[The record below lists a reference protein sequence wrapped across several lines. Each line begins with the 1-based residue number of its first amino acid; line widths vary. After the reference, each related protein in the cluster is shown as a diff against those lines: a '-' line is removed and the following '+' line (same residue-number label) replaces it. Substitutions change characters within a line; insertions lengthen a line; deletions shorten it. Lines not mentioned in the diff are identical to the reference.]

1 MPSTI
6 AIVMILLSSR
16 LTSSFVLK
24 NTRRYLTRRRTGSG
38 EIAFF
43 NEQTDLKVDE
53 SKMIAMATNIRK
65 LLGYESYGL
74 TFTLINDDEMQQLN
88 VESRG
93 VDAPTDVLSFQI
105 NECLSP
111 GLLKTPQF
119 DIPAMNHLGDV
130 FVDVPYV
137 TRQRNEDMEWE
148 YEEDDDRGVSA
159 SMVDVDC
166 VETRIHMLLL
176 HGMLHL
182 VGYDHIEDNDYELM
196 VNKEEEFLEKLGLPV
211 IKKK

>member
-1 MPSTI
+1 
-6 AIVMILLSSR
+6 MILLSSR
-16 LTSSFVLK
+16 HASSFVLK
-24 NTRRYLTRRRTGSG
+24 HTRSYYSRRRAGPG

-43 NEQTDLKVDE
+43 NEQSDLKVDE
-53 SKMIAMATNIRK
+53 AKMVAMATNIRK

-74 TFTLINDDEMQQLN
+74 TFTLVDDDDMQQIN
-88 VESRG
+88 IESRG

-111 GLLKTPQF
+111 GLLKAPQF

-159 SMVDVDC
+159 SMVDVEC
-166 VETRIHMLLL
+166 VETRIHMLLV

-182 VGYDHIEDNDYELM
+182 VGYDHIEDNDYQLM